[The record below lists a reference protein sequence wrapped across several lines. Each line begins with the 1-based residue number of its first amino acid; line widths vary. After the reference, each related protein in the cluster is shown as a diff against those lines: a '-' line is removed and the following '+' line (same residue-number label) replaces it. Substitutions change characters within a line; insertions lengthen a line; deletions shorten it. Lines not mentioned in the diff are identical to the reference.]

1 MPASVDDDD
10 DDDDVMMVAARSIA
24 APGAGGRERRAETL
38 EYPPRLRERSRG
50 SLLLALPALN
60 SAQQEL
66 CAGAFEGHRDPIV
79 FDHGLLGGT
88 VCPVDVTA
96 RAP

>member
-1 MPASVDDDD
+1 
-10 DDDDVMMVAARSIA
+10 MMMMMMAARSIA
-24 APGAGGRERRAETL
+24 ARARAAQSGVPRRSNTL
-38 EYPPRLRERSRG
+38 RASRERSRG

-60 SAQQEL
+60 SAQQQL
-66 CAGAFEGHRDPIV
+66 CAGTFEGHRDPIV

-96 RAP
+96 RAS